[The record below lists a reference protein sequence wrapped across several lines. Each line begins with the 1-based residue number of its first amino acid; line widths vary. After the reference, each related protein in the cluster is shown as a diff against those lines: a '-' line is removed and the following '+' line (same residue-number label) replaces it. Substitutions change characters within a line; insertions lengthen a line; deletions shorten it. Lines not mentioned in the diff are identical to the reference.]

1 MESSSPAA
9 FGHTFRNFSYPHTGP
24 LWSGETTPCIVTTP
38 SGQFVIEDTYWT
50 EGDYVDAIEQAGLA
64 VITIDYP
71 RPHDPAAWSTD
82 EASIPPCIV
91 IEARKARDRVT

>member
-1 MESSSPAA
+1 
-9 FGHTFRNFSYPHTGP
+9 
-24 LWSGETTPCIVTTP
+24 
-38 SGQFVIEDTYWT
+38 
-50 EGDYVDAIEQAGLA
+50 VDAVEQAGLA